1 MKIFKLIL
9 TLLILGFAA
18 LFAWENLPTFQQVI
32 PFKLNLYFGEVQTW
46 EHQIYT
52 VLGVAFGL
60 GFFAGAFLV
69 LKPYFRLRR
78 RLVQE
83 RTEKEQLRAAQE
95 AARVAKPTPPMS
107 EVHAGLPATD
117 AAASADPKSDTTA
130 AEEAPPVKTTQ
141 E

>member
-1 MKIFKLIL
+1 MKLFKLIL

-18 LFAWENLPTFQQVI
+18 LFAWENLSTFQQVI

-83 RTEKEQLRAAQE
+83 RTEIEQLRAAQE
-95 AARVAKPTPPMS
+95 AARVAKSTPPPVVEIQS
-107 EVHAGLPATD
+107 EP
-117 AAASADPKSDTTA
+117 AAASPSAPENPASDPGSA
-130 AEEAPPVKTTQ
+130 EAPPAKTTQ